1 MDRSRVNAMGRS
13 SWRSLLVAKLT
24 LPERDLKDLGRPAGR
39 LPQPAPHVSLG
50 TVEEGVVDLDLDT
63 GKTVILLTARLHPH

>member
-50 TVEEGVVDLDLDT
+50 TVEEGVVDLDLDI
-63 GKTVILLTARLHPH
+63 GKTVILLTAPLHPH